1 MHKFSTSIQL
11 DAILFMYYYL
21 IFSCLD
27 YRTKVIDPAS
37 SGNTFNFR
45 ALPSICQRPSEISL
59 QLQAIDPQ
67 ATSEA
72 DLTVFF
78 NNQPPSRQL
87 FNQFSARNPL
97 CIAFL
102 ISTLNDNANT
112 TLIYSGAE
120 PLITISDTI
129 EFNFGGDTVNFN
141 PPGVDFQVPQRLQIC
156 VEEVS
161 TNSFEAVLF
170 DECVENQRLPITIS
184 DPSTTANFL
193 SILHRLGS
201 AERFEV
207 RTLVNL

>member
-1 MHKFSTSIQL
+1 
-11 DAILFMYYYL
+11 MYYYPTY
-21 IFSCLD
+21 FSCPD
-27 YRTKVIDPAS
+27 YFLKVISPAS
-37 SGNTFNFR
+37 VGSTFTFLT
-45 ALPSICQRPSEISL
+45 LPGICATRGDTAM
-59 QLQAIDPQ
+59 QLLAIDPQ
-67 ATSEA
+67 ATFEA

-78 NNQPPSRQL
+78 NNQPPSQQL
-87 FNQFSARNPL
+87 FNQFNARNPL

-102 ISTLNDNANT
+102 ISGIDDNANT

-141 PPGVDFQVPQRLQIC
+141 PPGVNFDPRQRLQIC

-170 DECVENQRLPITIS
+170 DECVENQRQPITIS
-184 DPSTTANFL
+184 DPSTTADFV

-207 RTLVNL
+207 HTLVNL